1 MTALAQPSAALPHD
15 GCNGLAEKR
24 EFLMQRAWP
33 ESPLPQC
40 IETHASLVFLT
51 RDRAYKLKKPVLLPH
66 ADMRSLA
73 ARAALCAE
81 ELRLNHALAGDV
93 YRGLTALVRRPNGS
107 LSLGGAGRVVDWV
120 VEMVRLPE
128 AQMLDKRLV
137 DGPQPR
143 RDEMVDFGQIMIGF
157 YRRQIAPPNAGAQ
170 YFKRLT
176 REMATDLRHLA
187 QMRAHLGDSLTD
199 ALCQTAPLRLAA
211 MGSTILA
218 RGKAGLV
225 FEGHGDL
232 RAEHV
237 CLTRP
242 PLAFDRVEFNHDFRL
257 IDPHDEIAGL
267 GLECRRL
274 GVDWIGPMLS
284 AQLAMAGFASPPP
297 ALHTVYLV
305 ARCLTQARLAI
316 DHLREPNP
324 RTPAKWGPKA
334 RGFLDMARAIIA
346 GDVQTLGPAHPA
358 PRPPPRR

>member
-1 MTALAQPSAALPHD
+1 MNRLARPTTALPHD

-24 EFLMQRAWP
+24 DFLMHRAWP
-33 ESPLPQC
+33 QSPPPQC

-51 RDRAYKLKKPVLLPH
+51 LDRAYKLKKPVLLPH

-81 ELRLNHALAGDV
+81 ELRLNRALAGDV
-93 YRGLTALVRRPNGS
+93 YRGLTAVVRRPNGS
-107 LSLGGAGRVVDWV
+107 LCLGGAGRVVDWL

-137 DGPQPR
+137 DWPQPSR
-143 RDEMVDFGQIMIGF
+143 AELADFGQAMFTF
-157 YRRQIAPPNAGAQ
+157 YRRQIAPPNAGVL

-187 QMRAHLGDSLTD
+187 QMRAHLGESLPD
-199 ALCQTAPLRLAA
+199 ALCQSAPMQLAA
-211 MGSTILA
+211 MRGSILA

-242 PLAFDRVEFNHDFRL
+242 PVAFDRVEFNHDFRL

-267 GLECRRL
+267 GLECARL
-274 GVDWIGPMLS
+274 GADWIGPMLL
-284 AQLAMAGFASPPP
+284 AQLAAAGFAPPPP
-297 ALHTVYLV
+297 ALHKVYLV

-316 DHLREPNP
+316 DHLRDPNP
-324 RTPAKWGPKA
+324 RTPAKWAPKA

-346 GDVQTLGPAHPA
+346 EDVQTLGPAHPA
-358 PRPPPRR
+358 PRLPPRH